1 MIARLRDIR
10 ILAVATGLVALVA
23 CGERAKSGGSG
34 PSASE
39 SPSRQSTVGPVSAGL
54 GLAEA
59 ARAAAKEDN
68 YKVTYRRVS
77 GREIGSVS
85 FARSG
90 EMTAVRYQTISG
102 PDRQELFTREGGG
115 PDIFCL
121 NSSGGWYCEEGS
133 DPDAP
138 RGGPIFISPRS
149 LERFAGHVATISGD
163 MMRISTQEIAG
174 QSATCYDLVPIPS
187 DGSAGRDPAAADAD
201 TFTDLLDMGG
211 SVCFGANKLLKIA
224 VIADP
229 PLTFEGTEISGVT
242 KSDFEPPVAPIKI
255 EPREQRPTVV
265 QGS

>member
-1 MIARLRDIR
+1 MR
-10 ILAVATGLVALVA
+10 TGEH
-23 CGERAKSGGSG
+23 G
-34 PSASE
+34 SAS
-39 SPSRQSTVGPVSAGL
+39 SPTPSRQTTAGPAPAGI
-54 GLAEA
+54 GLADA

-90 EMTAVRYQTISG
+90 EMTAVRYLTLSG

-121 NSSGGWYCEEGS
+121 NSSGGWYCEEGT

-138 RGGPIFISPRS
+138 RGGPVFISPRS
-149 LERFAGHVATISGD
+149 LERFAGQAATIPGD
-163 MMRISTQEIAG
+163 MMKISAQEIAG

-187 DGSAGRDPAAADAD
+187 DGSAGRDPSAADAD

-229 PLTFEGTEISGVT
+229 PLTFEGTEISGIA
-242 KSDFEPPVAPIKI
+242 KSDFEPPVTPMKI
-255 EPREQRPTVV
+255 EPREMRPTVV
-265 QGS
+265 QAN

>member
-1 MIARLRDIR
+1 MIAWSRRVYVLVIG
-10 ILAVATGLVALVA
+10 VGLVLLVA
-23 CGERAKSGGSG
+23 CGERAKTGDSGPVAS
-34 PSASE
+34 PSAS
-39 SPSRQSTVGPVSAGL
+39 RQTTAGPVPAGL
-54 GLAEA
+54 GLADA

-85 FARSG
+85 FSRSG
-90 EMTAVRYQTISG
+90 EMTAVRYQALSG

-133 DPDAP
+133 YPDAP

-149 LERFAGHVATISGD
+149 LERFAGHVATIPGD
-163 MMRISTQEIAG
+163 MMKISTQEIAG

-187 DGSAGRDPAAADAD
+187 DGSAGRDPSASDAD

-229 PLTFEGTEISGVT
+229 PLTFEGTEIGGIS
-242 KSDFEPPVAPIKI
+242 KSDFEPPVTPTKI
-255 EPREQRPTVV
+255 EPREARPTVV
-265 QGS
+265 QGN